1 MDKRFA
7 CRPGMYKTSFI
18 LMVWP
23 YMLETTFLI
32 ICVYSFSLLVIVIEV
47 LMLCLL
53 VKIDSYGVICWLVA
67 KTIIQVMKKLSFVFQ
82 ASQKLCESSSL
93 FF

>member
-1 MDKRFA
+1 
-7 CRPGMYKTSFI
+7 MYKTSFI

-23 YMLETTFLI
+23 YILETTFLI
-32 ICVYSFSLLVIVIEV
+32 VFVYSFSLLVIVIEV

-67 KTIIQVMKKLSFVFQ
+67 KTIIQIIEKLFFVFQ
-82 ASQKLCESSSL
+82 ASPKLCELSSL
-93 FF
+93 FFRQHVCS